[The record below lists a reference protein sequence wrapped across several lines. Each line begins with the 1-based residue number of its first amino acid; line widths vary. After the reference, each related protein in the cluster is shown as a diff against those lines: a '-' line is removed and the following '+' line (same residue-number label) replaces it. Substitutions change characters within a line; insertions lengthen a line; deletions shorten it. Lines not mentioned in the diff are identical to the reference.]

1 MTNIFQYKTGNY
13 LNNYSIAKEKI
24 ELIVPIRQLKI
35 DNMMKLHSQTQLD
48 KQSNIYANLFNKC
61 KKINSSIF
69 EEISNGIR
77 NISNIKSLS
86 FWIKNIPEKNN
97 YDIITIKMPNMVYQL
112 VKKDDIYILIKN
124 SNKPPIYIKIN
135 IDNWSLLYI
144 DFTTKNIILNKK
156 IIYNSNEY
164 FLTDL
169 TDLRYSTHLTNSI
182 ELKNIKCIFHNDEE
196 LSIKLMLD
204 EIIFYNDILS
214 NEEQTIIYDFFKYH
228 LDKN

>member
-97 YDIITIKMPNMVYQL
+97 YDIITIKMPNMMYQL